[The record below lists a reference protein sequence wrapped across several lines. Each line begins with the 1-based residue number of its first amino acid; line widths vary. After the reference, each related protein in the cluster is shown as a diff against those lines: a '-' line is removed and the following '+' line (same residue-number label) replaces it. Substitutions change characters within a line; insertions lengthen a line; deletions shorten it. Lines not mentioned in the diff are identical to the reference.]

1 MKNPKE
7 MVIEILSK
15 MNKED
20 INNKLKSAGIDQDNI
35 DTILKL
41 TKPEQDNK

>member
-1 MKNPKE
+1 MNKNE
-7 MVIEILSK
+7 EIRDIS
-15 MNKED
+15 KED
-20 INNKLKSAGIDQDNI
+20 IINKLKSAGIDQDNI